1 MTEHRLIPDTISH
14 DVVEALT
21 TLLALAQEGEINGL
35 AFVCTMK
42 RSRYITNVAGYCYR
56 NPTHSRGMV
65 AFLSDQLAGL
75 VHARD
80 QLETR

>member
-1 MTEHRLIPDTISH
+1 MEYKLIPDTISH
-14 DVVEALT
+14 DTVEALA
-21 TLLALAQEGEINGL
+21 TLLALAQEGEITGIS
-35 AFVCTMK
+35 FVCTLK
-42 RSRYITNVAGYCYR
+42 KARYITNVAGWCYR

-65 AFLSDQLAGL
+65 AFLADQLAGI